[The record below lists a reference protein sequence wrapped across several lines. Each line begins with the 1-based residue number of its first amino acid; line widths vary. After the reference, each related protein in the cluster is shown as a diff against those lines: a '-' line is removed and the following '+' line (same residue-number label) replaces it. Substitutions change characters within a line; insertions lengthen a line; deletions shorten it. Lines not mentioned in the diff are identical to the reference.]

1 MKVKELFLSVAVTLF
16 VFGCA
21 NANANKEANTSNVET
36 EEIVVSDLIL
46 DEFKDVNLE
55 DLSEQVR
62 EAINAYQEAYTTKSL
77 AYDEATKQ
85 VKVTLIS
92 KADESEK
99 VVILDEE
106 GKEVTENKEEVTE

>member
-1 MKVKELFLSVAVTLF
+1 MKVKELFLSLVITIF

-21 NANANKEANTSNVET
+21 NANANKETNATNVET
-36 EEIVVSDLIL
+36 VEVETVTSDIIL

-62 EAINAYQEAYTTKSL
+62 EAINAYQEAYTTKSI

-99 VVILDEE
+99 VVILNEE
-106 GKEVTENKEEVTE
+106 GKEITE